1 VGEPLA
7 CAGAACIG
15 SIFAVSLLATV
26 AIFPLVFHYG
36 LDPAGGPQLV
46 FEVLP
51 VAFAE
56 MPGGRVIGTLFF
68 ALLILAAF
76 TPSVG
81 LLEPWTAWLVERA
94 GMRRPAAVCLC
105 TGSCW
110 LLGQGSVLS
119 FGRWSQWHPLAAVPR
134 LATLNLFGLLDCLI
148 PEAEFSGLPATSR
161 RLLLFALRYVC
172 PLGILIVVIVG
183 FVE

>member
-1 VGEPLA
+1 V
-7 CAGAACIG
+7 
-15 SIFAVSLLATV
+15 
-26 AIFPLVFHYG
+26 
-36 LDPAGGPQLV
+36 GPQLV

-68 ALLILAAF
+68 SLLILAAF

-94 GMRRPAAVCLC
+94 GMRRPAAVSLC
-105 TGSCW
+105 TGICW
-110 LLGQGSVLS
+110 LLGQVSVLS
-119 FGRWSQWHPLAAVPR
+119 FGRWAQWHPLAAIPR
-134 LATLNLFGLLDCLI
+134 LATLNLFGLLDFLSANLLMPVSAFLVSIFVGWRMDRLI
-148 PEAEFSGLPATSR
+148 PEAEFSGLSAMSR
-161 RLLLFALRYVC
+161 RLLRFALRYVC

-183 FVE
+183 FA